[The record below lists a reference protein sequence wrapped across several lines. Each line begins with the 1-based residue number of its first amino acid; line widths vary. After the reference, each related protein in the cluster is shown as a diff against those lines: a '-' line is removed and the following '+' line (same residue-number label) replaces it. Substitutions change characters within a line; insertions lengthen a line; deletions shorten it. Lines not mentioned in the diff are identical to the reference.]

1 MGSLGIESELERE
14 VFKDR
19 IEKER
24 HANGW
29 GA

>member
-1 MGSLGIESELERE
+1 MGSLGVESEMERE

-19 IEKER
+19 IDKER

-29 GA
+29 GG